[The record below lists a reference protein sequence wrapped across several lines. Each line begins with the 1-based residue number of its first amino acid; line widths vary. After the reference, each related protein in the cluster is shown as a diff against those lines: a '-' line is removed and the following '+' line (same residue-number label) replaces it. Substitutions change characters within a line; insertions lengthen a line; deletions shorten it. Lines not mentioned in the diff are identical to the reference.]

1 MEGRLTRPWPQAPA
15 PKVGT
20 SDFHQQALMPEGIT
34 PEELLERLQA
44 LPDPA
49 AGEAAKNEAA
59 QEKTQ

>member
-1 MEGRLTRPWPQAPA
+1 
-15 PKVGT
+15 VGT